1 MPDHKILRKGRKI
14 FRKLRRG
21 CLKQLKASKQFQ
33 AGKEGTVPVAYPMPY
48 PMQITATL
56 KPEAEEKEEKLKGI
70 EIPVFKTGRLSRIG
84 LEEKEEIGSF
94 TTQYPLTPIKPQKG
108 EPVLAYAKIV
118 WNPKMESYVYNVIE
132 PKMTENLKKIF
143 LKIKSLVEEKLDVDL
158 SKLKTIEAKD
168 YLHKQIFQLLDYFKI
183 PLTESEKLALTYYI
197 DRDFLGLGAIQP
209 FIHDT
214 EIEDISCDGI
224 DIPIYVFHRNPLL
237 GSIPTNIVF
246 KDPDELDSYLVRL
259 AQLCGQGISVIDPLL
274 DGSLPDGSRIQ
285 GTLATDIARKGSNF
299 TIRKFT
305 EKPFTTTDL
314 LNFNTVD
321 IKTLGY
327 LWFAVDHGCS
337 VLVSGGT
344 ATGKTV
350 FLNVLSLF
358 IKPEMKIVSI
368 EDTAE
373 LKLPNLHWVPHV
385 ARVSISTEAGKKR
398 GEIDLFDL
406 LRESLR
412 QRPDYIIV
420 GEVRGTEAYVLF
432 QQMATGHP
440 SMATIHSET
449 MEKLA
454 NRLTTPPISLP
465 PSLLESLDLV
475 IFISRMRYRGKYVR
489 KVTGI
494 YEVIGFDIKRN
505 MMKYNQVFEWDPA
518 TDKILI
524 KNKSHALWK
533 IMMKTGMKENDI
545 VEELKRRMT
554 ILSWLQEQ
562 NINDYRDVGRVMS
575 LYYDFPEMVLDA
587 ISGGI

>member
-1 MPDHKILRKGRKI
+1 MPDHKIFRKGRKI

-21 CLKQLKASKQFQ
+21 CIKQLKASKQFQ

-56 KPEAEEKEEKLKGI
+56 KPEAEEEEKLEGI
-70 EIPVFKTGRLSRIG
+70 EIPVFKVGRLSMVG
-84 LEEKEEIGSF
+84 LREKEETTF
-94 TTQYPLTPIKPQKG
+94 TTQYSLTPKKPKRG

-118 WNPKMESYVYNVIE
+118 WDPKSESFVYNVVE
-132 PKMTENLKKIF
+132 PRMTENVKRLF
-143 LKIKSLVEEKLDVDL
+143 LKVKNLIEEKLDVDL
-158 SKLKTIEAKD
+158 SKLKTSEAKD

-183 PLTESEKLALTYYI
+183 SLTESEKLALTYYI
-197 DRDFLGLGAIQP
+197 DRDFLGLGIIEP
-209 FIHDT
+209 LINDT

-224 DIPIYVFHRNPLL
+224 NIPVFVFHRNPLL

-246 KDPDELDSYLVRL
+246 NNPDELDSYLVRL

-285 GTLATDIARKGSNF
+285 GTLATDIARRGSNF

-305 EKPFTTTDL
+305 EKPFTPTDL
-314 LNFNTVD
+314 INFNTVD
-321 IKTLGY
+321 IKTLAY
-327 LWFAVDHGCS
+327 LWFAVDSGCS

-358 IKPEMKIVSI
+358 IKPEMKVVSI

-373 LKLPNLHWVPHV
+373 LKLPHPHWVPHV
-385 ARVSISTEAGKKR
+385 ARVSISTQTGKLR

-406 LRESLR
+406 LKESLR

-440 SMATIHSET
+440 SLATIHSESI
-449 MEKLA
+449 EKLA
-454 NRLTTPPISLP
+454 NRLVTPPISLP

-475 IFISRMRYRGKYVR
+475 AFLSRMRYRGKNIR
-489 KVTGI
+489 KVTSV
-494 YEVIGFDIKRN
+494 YEVTGFDFKRN
-505 MMKYNQVFEWDPA
+505 TMKYNQVFGWDPA
-518 TDKILI
+518 TDQILI

-533 IMMKTGMKENDI
+533 IMKRTGMKENDI
-545 VEELKRRMT
+545 VEELKRRMS
-554 ILSWLQEQ
+554 ILFWLQEQ

-575 LYYDFPEMVLDA
+575 LYYDFPEMVLDVM
-587 ISGGI
+587 SGGI

>member
-1 MPDHKILRKGRKI
+1 MPDHKIFRKGRKI

-21 CLKQLKASKQFQ
+21 CIKQLKASKQFQ

-56 KPEAEEKEEKLKGI
+56 KPEAEEEEKLEGI
-70 EIPVFKTGRLSRIG
+70 EIPVFKVGRLSMVG
-84 LEEKEEIGSF
+84 LREKEETTF
-94 TTQYPLTPIKPQKG
+94 TTQYSLTPKKPKRG

-118 WNPKMESYVYNVIE
+118 WDPKSESFVYNVVE
-132 PKMTENLKKIF
+132 PRMTENVKRLF
-143 LKIKSLVEEKLDVDL
+143 LKVKNLIEEKLDVDL
-158 SKLKTIEAKD
+158 SKLKTSEAKD

-183 PLTESEKLALTYYI
+183 SLTESEKLALTYYI
-197 DRDFLGLGAIQP
+197 DRDFLGLGIIEP
-209 FIHDT
+209 LINDT

-224 DIPIYVFHRNPLL
+224 NIPVFVFHRNPLL

-246 KDPDELDSYLVRL
+246 NNPDELDSYLVRL

-285 GTLATDIARKGSNF
+285 GTLATDIARRGSNF

-305 EKPFTTTDL
+305 EKPFTPTDL
-314 LNFNTVD
+314 INFNTVD
-321 IKTLGY
+321 IKTLAY
-327 LWFAVDHGCS
+327 LWFAVDSGCS

-358 IKPEMKIVSI
+358 IKPEMKVVSI

-373 LKLPNLHWVPHV
+373 LKLPHPHWVPHV
-385 ARVSISTEAGKKR
+385 ARVSISTQTGKLR

-406 LRESLR
+406 LKESLR

-440 SMATIHSET
+440 SLATIHSESI
-449 MEKLA
+449 EKLA
-454 NRLTTPPISLP
+454 NRLVTPPISLP

-475 IFISRMRYRGKYVR
+475 AFLSRMRYRGKNIR
-489 KVTGI
+489 KVTSV
-494 YEVIGFDIKRN
+494 YEVTGFDFKRN
-505 MMKYNQVFEWDPA
+505 TMKYNQVFGWDPA
-518 TDKILI
+518 TDQILI

-533 IMMKTGMKENDI
+533 IMKRTGMKENDI
-545 VEELKRRMT
+545 VEELKRRMS
-554 ILSWLQEQ
+554 ILFWLQEQ

-587 ISGGI
+587 LSGGI